1 MSLSW
6 RVTSLL
12 LSSLVLRPALMLPGL
27 MVRPSGRVMVMV
39 LLVSLL

>member
-1 MSLSW
+1 MFLSWSSTSLS
-6 RVTSLL
+6 

-27 MVRPSGRVMVMV
+27 MVRPFGRVMVMV